1 MVDQNVMD
9 YVELHTH
16 SNFSFLDGASHPEDL
31 IERAAQLG
39 YHALAITDHN
49 GFYGIVRF
57 HQAAVAK
64 GIKPIFGAEITL
76 PNGHHLV
83 LLVKNAVGYANLSQ
97 MLSEAHLQNKKH
109 EAQVTDDTLQKY
121 TNGLIAL
128 SGCTLG
134 AVPSALLKNDNNKAS
149 RIASR
154 YRELFGPDDFYLEL
168 QHHNLPVHE
177 FLCERLTSLGRKLS
191 IPTVATNNVHYTTP
205 DKRRLQDLLT
215 CIKNH
220 TTLDAADTLLY
231 PNAERYL
238 KAPSLMTRR
247 FRCYPDAIANSV
259 AIAERCNFSLEQLNS
274 SLPDFPP
281 PRGDTTHSYLRRLT
295 YDGARV
301 RYEDMD
307 TEVFRQLEHE
317 LHIIEKLELS
327 GYFLIVW
334 DITRFCREQ
343 GILCQGRGSAAN
355 SAVSYCLGITAV
367 DPIRLKLLFERFV
380 SEERTEPPDIDID
393 IANNRREEVIQYVY
407 NKYSRQHAAMVCEVI
422 SYRGRSA
429 VRDVGKALGFSLDEV
444 DKLAKLLDHYSR
456 GDEIDAQIVDAGFNR
471 HDRRVRLLVELCTQI
486 VRFPR
491 HLGIHVG
498 GMIITKRPLSHIV
511 PIENAAMPDRSVIQ
525 WDKDDV
531 EAARFVK
538 IDLLGL
544 GMLSLLDIAFKLIK
558 KNRGVTIDP
567 ARLSYDDPRVYDL
580 ICQAD
585 TVGVFQVES
594 RAQMNTLPRHKP
606 RRFYDLVVEV
616 ALIRPGPIQGDMVHP
631 YLRRRNGEEPI
642 TYPHRCL
649 EPILERTLGIPLFQE
664 QGMQVAIAAAGF
676 TPSEA
681 DELRRAMGHKR
692 SHEKMEALS
701 QRLINGMIQK
711 GIPHKAALRIFDQ
724 LAAFADFGFAESHA
738 ASFALLVYV
747 SAYLKVY
754 YPQEFYCSLLNSQ
767 PMGFYNPSTVVY
779 EAQRR
784 GIKFIPV
791 DVSKSQWDCT
801 VEGDQIRLGFCQVK
815 SLGKAAKELIEPELA
830 KGPFVS
836 IEDFMH
842 RTKLN
847 QGALEQLA
855 MIGAFKCFGC
865 TRRQALWEILS
876 PVNEERDELSITI
889 DEQGEQLLNDMT
901 TIETLVSDFKG
912 LDLSTLPHLMSM
924 MRESLQARG
933 IASAADLRELPSKR
947 TIATAGVVIIRQRP
961 MTAKGFM
968 FITLED
974 ETGFSNIVVKPH
986 VLKRFRKVI
995 VRSRALL
1002 VKGTLEKKDG
1012 VVNVIGVHF
1021 EPLTLNGEKI
1031 KLKSRDFR

>member
-1 MVDQNVMD
+1 MK
-9 YVELHTH
+9 YVELHVHT
-16 SNFSFLDGASHPEDL
+16 NFSFLDGAVHPED
-31 IERAAQLG
+31 IIARAAELG
-39 YHALAITDHN
+39 YDSLAITDHN

-57 HQAAVAK
+57 HQAAVAR

-76 PNGHHLV
+76 ANGHHLV
-83 LLVKNAVGYANLSQ
+83 LLVKDAVGYANLSQ
-97 MLSEAHLQNKKH
+97 LLSEAHLQNKKN
-109 EAQVTDDTLQKY
+109 EAKVTNDILGRFSE
-121 TNGLIAL
+121 GLIAL
-128 SGCTLG
+128 SGCMLG
-134 AVPSALLKNDNNKAS
+134 EIPTALLHDDYNKAQG
-149 RIASR
+149 IAAH
-154 YRELFGPDDFYLEL
+154 YRELFGPDNFYLEL
-168 QHHNLPVHE
+168 QHHNLPIHE
-177 FLCERLTSLGRKLS
+177 TLCEQLARLGQALS
-191 IPTVATNNVHYTTP
+191 IPTVATNNVHYARP
-205 DKRRLQDLLT
+205 DGRRLQDVLT

-220 TTLDAADTLLY
+220 TTLDTANALLY

-238 KAPSLMTRR
+238 KTPTQMTRQ
-247 FRCYPDAIANSV
+247 FRRYPEAVANSV
-259 AIAERCNFSLEQLNS
+259 AIAKRCNFLLDDLNTT
-274 SLPDFPP
+274 LPDFEVPP
-281 PRGDTTHSYLRRLT
+281 HESTHSYLRRLT
-295 YDGARV
+295 YEGAAR
-301 RYEDMD
+301 RYDKLAP
-307 TEVFRQLEHE
+307 EVFKQLEHE
-317 LHIIEKLELS
+317 LHIIEKLKLS

-334 DITRFCREQ
+334 DITRFCKES

-355 SAVSYCLGITAV
+355 SAVCYCLEITAV
-367 DPIRLKLLFERFV
+367 DPIKLKLLFERFV

-407 NKYSRQHAAMVCEVI
+407 NKYGRRHAAMVCEVI

-444 DKLAKLLDHYSR
+444 DKLAKLLDHYSS
-456 GDEIDAQIVDAGFNR
+456 GDDMDEQIIDAGFNR
-471 HDRRVRLLVELCTQI
+471 RDRRVQLLVDLCAEI
-486 VRFPR
+486 ARFPR

-498 GMIITKRPLSHIV
+498 GMIITKQPLWEVV
-511 PIENAAMPDRSVIQ
+511 PIENAAMPNRSVIQ
-525 WDKDDV
+525 WDKDDA
-531 EAARFVK
+531 EATHCVK

-544 GMLSLLDIAFKLIK
+544 GMLSLLDEAFKLIK
-558 KNRGVTIDP
+558 QHRGVTIDP
-567 ARLSYDDPRVYDL
+567 AKLSYDDPRVYDL
-580 ICQAD
+580 LCAAD

-631 YLRRRNGEEPI
+631 YLRRRNGEEAI
-642 TYPHRCL
+642 TYPHPCL

-664 QGMQVAIAAAGF
+664 QGMQVAVAAAGF

-692 SHEKMEALS
+692 SHEKMQALGE
-701 QRLINGMIQK
+701 RLINGMKNK
-711 GIPHKAALRIFDQ
+711 GIPHEAALRIFDQ

-784 GIKFIPV
+784 GLTFLPV
-791 DVSKSQWDCT
+791 DVATSQWDCT
-801 VEGDQIRLGFCQVK
+801 VDGKSIRLGYCQVK
-815 SLGKAAKELIEPELA
+815 SLGEAAQEVIERELA
-830 KGPFVS
+830 GQPFAS

-847 QGALEQLA
+847 QGVLEQLA
-855 MIGAFKCFGC
+855 MTGAFDCFGYS
-865 TRRQALWEILS
+865 RRQALWQILS
-876 PVNEERDELSITI
+876 LVHQEQGALSMKT
-889 DEQGEQLLNDMT
+889 DEQGDKLLDEMT
-901 TIETLVSDFKG
+901 TMETLVADFKG

-924 MRESLQARG
+924 MRPSLKARG
-933 IASAADLRELPSKR
+933 IASAAELFELSTRKLVR
-947 TIATAGVVIIRQRP
+947 TAGVVIIRQRP

-974 ETGFSNIVVKPH
+974 ETGFANIVVKPNM
-986 VLKRFRKVI
+986 LTRFRKVI
-995 VRSRALL
+995 VHSRALL

-1012 VVNVIGVHF
+1012 VVNVIGIHF

-1031 KLKSRDFR
+1031 RLKSRDFR